1 MDMLT
6 IFFRSAFIYIIVLFL
21 YRLMGKRQIGEMQPF
36 ELVLT
41 QIIADLATIPM
52 SEISVPVLHG
62 VVPVLCLVL
71 LHFFLTFLSSKS
83 TKFAKFFNGK
93 PIIVINPNG
102 IDNVALKNLDM
113 SIDDVFESLREAGFF
128 SVEQVQYAIMET
140 NGKLSVLPKSD
151 FAPLTASDM
160 KIKNEESQIPVTLI
174 CEGKIMKENLSVLD
188 VSKQDVLDFLKKRK
202 IKSVKDVLLLTIDR
216 SGQVFLQI
224 YKQKYETFKLT
235 EGEIYD
241 KIKLD

>member
-1 MDMLT
+1 MLT
-6 IFFRSAFIYIIVLFL
+6 IFFRSAFIYVIVLFL

-62 VVPVLCLVL
+62 IVPVLCLVL

-102 IDNVALKNLDM
+102 IDEKSLKNLDM
-113 SIDDVFESLREAGFF
+113 SVEDVFEALREAGFF
-128 SVEQVQYAIMET
+128 SVEQVQYAVMET

-160 KIKNEESQIPVTLI
+160 KIKNDESQIPVSMI
-174 CEGKIMKENLSVLD
+174 CEGKILKDNLSVLGVCEKD
-188 VSKQDVLDFLKKRK
+188 LMAVLKMKK
-202 IKSVKDVLLLTIDR
+202 IKKFKDVLLLTIDKN
-216 SGQVFLQI
+216 GQVFLQEFG
-224 YKQKYETFKLT
+224 KKCQSFKLE

>member
-1 MDMLT
+1 MLT

-52 SEISVPVLHG
+52 AEVSVPVLHG

-93 PIIVINPNG
+93 PIIVINPKG
-102 IDNVALKNLDM
+102 IDEKSLKNLDM
-113 SIDDVFESLREAGFF
+113 SVDDVFEALREAGFF
-128 SVEQVQYAIMET
+128 SLEQIQYAIMET

-151 FAPLTASDM
+151 FVPLTASDM
-160 KIKNEESQIPVTLI
+160 NIKNEDSQIPISLV
-174 CEGKIMKENLSVLD
+174 CEGKILKENTKLLSASEEDILVVL
-188 VSKQDVLDFLKKRK
+188 KEKNIKK
-202 IKSVKDVLLLTIDR
+202 IKDVLFLTIDKN
-216 SGQVFLQI
+216 GQVFLQEFG
-224 YKQKYETFKLT
+224 KQCQNFKL
-235 EGEIYD
+235 EKGALYD
-241 KIKLD
+241 KVKLV

>member
-1 MDMLT
+1 
-6 IFFRSAFIYIIVLFL
+6 
-21 YRLMGKRQIGEMQPF
+21 MGKRQIGEMQPF

-102 IDNVALKNLDM
+102 IDEKSLKNLDM
-113 SIDDVFESLREAGFF
+113 SVDDVFEALREAGYF
-128 SVEQVQYAIMET
+128 SLEQVQYAIMET
-140 NGKLSVLPKSD
+140 NGKFSVLPKSD
-151 FAPLTASDM
+151 FAPLTAMDM
-160 KIKNEESQIPVTLI
+160 KIKNEESQIPVSVI
-174 CEGKIMKENLSVLD
+174 CEGKLMKENLQVLGINEDDLQSVL
-188 VSKQDVLDFLKKRK
+188 KEKKVK
-202 IKSVKDVLLLTIDR
+202 TIKDVLLMTIDK
-216 SGQVFLQI
+216 SGQVFLQVFG
-224 YKQKYETFKLT
+224 KNCQSFKLE
-235 EGEIYD
+235 EGEVYD
-241 KIKLD
+241 KIKLG

>member
-1 MDMLT
+1 MLT
-6 IFFRSAFIYIIVLFL
+6 IFFRSAFIYVIVLFL

-62 VVPVLCLVL
+62 IVPVLCLVL

-102 IDNVALKNLDM
+102 IDEKSLKNLDM
-113 SIDDVFESLREAGFF
+113 SVEDVFEALREAGFF
-128 SVEQVQYAIMET
+128 SVEQVQYAVMET

-160 KIKNEESQIPVTLI
+160 KIKNDESQIPVSMI
-174 CEGKIMKENLSVLD
+174 CEGKILKDNLSVLGVCEKD
-188 VSKQDVLDFLKKRK
+188 LMAVLKMKK
-202 IKSVKDVLLLTIDR
+202 IKKIKDVLLLTIDKN
-216 SGQVFLQI
+216 GQVFLQEFG
-224 YKQKYETFKLT
+224 KKCQSFKLE

>member
-1 MDMLT
+1 MLT
-6 IFFRSAFIYIIVLFL
+6 IFFRSAFIYVIVLFL

-41 QIIADLATIPM
+41 QIVADLATIPM

-62 VVPVLCLVL
+62 IVPVLCLVL

-102 IDNVALKNLDM
+102 IDEKSLKNLDM
-113 SIDDVFESLREAGFF
+113 SVEDVFEALREAGFF
-128 SVEQVQYAIMET
+128 SVEQVQYAVMET

-160 KIKNEESQIPVTLI
+160 KIKNDESQIPVNMI
-174 CEGKIMKENLSVLD
+174 CEGKILKDNLSVLGVCEKD
-188 VSKQDVLDFLKKRK
+188 LMAVLKMKK
-202 IKSVKDVLLLTIDR
+202 IKKIKDVLLLTIDKN
-216 SGQVFLQI
+216 GQVFLQEFG
-224 YKQKYETFKLT
+224 KKCQSFKLE